1 MTELD
6 IDATIAGLT
15 LEEKASLCS
24 GSDFWHTEGIDRA
37 DISPLLLSDGPH
49 GLRKQATA
57 ADHVGLGESVP
68 ATCFPPAVGLG
79 SSWNRQLVKRVGEA
93 LGAEARAAEIAVLL
107 GPGINIKRS
116 PLCGRNF
123 EYFSEDPLVSGEL
136 GAALV
141 RGIQRQ
147 GVGASVKHYAAN
159 NQETDRMRVSAEVD
173 ERTLR
178 EIYLAGFERVVATAK
193 PWTVMCSYNK
203 INGTYASE
211 HPWLLTTVLRDEW
224 GFDGLVMSDWG
235 AVNDRVAGL
244 AAGLDLEMPSSDG
257 VLDRDIV
264 AAVRAGRLDETV
276 LDVAVRRL
284 LQLHER
290 TRGARTEGGSYDR
303 DEHHELSR
311 VTARECAVL
320 LKNDPVDGAPLLP
333 LDPAADLP
341 VVVIGEFAR
350 TPRYQGAGSSQVNP
364 TRVSNALDEL
374 RTLAG
379 SSLRIDFAPG
389 YLIDATPDDAA
400 AGEGLAAEATVLA
413 AAADTV
419 LLFLGLPP
427 SYESEGWDR
436 DDMDLPAE
444 QLDLLRAVVDAN
456 PRVVVVLSNGAAV
469 TVADWAERVPAI
481 LEGWLLGQGGGAAL
495 ADLLFGVANPSG
507 RLTETIPWRLADNPS
522 FGNFPGEFGV
532 VRYGEGVLVG
542 YRSYDARDVAV
553 AYPFGHGLSY
563 TSFEYG
569 PMTAIVSGS
578 GAGAH
583 ISVSLTV
590 TNTGKR
596 PGQEVVQLYVG
607 DLESSVLRPVRE
619 LRGFAKVPVDAG
631 ATAPISFTLSA
642 RDLAFWHPVLRRWVV
657 EGGEFEIA
665 VGASSRDIRQRAVV
679 TVIGEPTE
687 LPLTAD
693 STLAEWLADPTARE
707 ALESV
712 APSDF
717 GPLGISAE
725 MVKLM
730 GSIPMIRLARFPL
743 TPIGPDDLDPL
754 IAKLNPSG

>member
-1 MTELD
+1 MTALD
-6 IDATIAGLT
+6 IDAAVAALT

-24 GSDFWHTEGIDRA
+24 GSDFWHTEGIEHA
-37 DISPLLLSDGPH
+37 GVSPLMLSDGPH
-49 GLRKQATA
+49 GLRKQAAT

-79 SSWNRQLVKRVGEA
+79 SSWNRQLVERVGEA
-93 LGAEARAAEIAVLL
+93 LGAEARAAGIAVLL

-123 EYFSEDPLVSGEL
+123 EYFSEDPFVSGEL

-147 GVGASVKHYAAN
+147 GVGTSVKHYAAN

-178 EIYLAGFERVVATAK
+178 EIYLAGFERVVNTAQ

-211 HPWLLTTVLRDEW
+211 HPWLLTSVLRDEW

-244 AAGLDLEMPSSDG
+244 AAGLDLEMPSSEG

-264 AAVRAGRLDETV
+264 AAVRAGRLDERV
-276 LDVAVRRL
+276 LDRAVRRL

-290 TRGARTEGGSYDR
+290 TRSARTGGGSYDR
-303 DEHHELSR
+303 DAHHELAR
-311 VTARECAVL
+311 QVARECAVL
-320 LKNDPVDGAPLLP
+320 LKNDPVDGTPLLP
-333 LDPAADLP
+333 LDPAADAT
-341 VVVIGEFAR
+341 VAVIGEFAR

-374 RTLAG
+374 RALAG
-379 SSLRIDFAPG
+379 SAVRIDFAPG
-389 YLIDATPDDAA
+389 YWVDATPSDPTVGEQLGSDATA
-400 AGEGLAAEATVLA
+400 LAAH
-413 AAADTV
+413 ADVV

-436 DDMDLPAE
+436 EDMDLPAE

-469 TVADWAERVPAI
+469 TVADWTERVPAI
-481 LEGWLLGQGGGAAL
+481 LEGWLLGQGGGGAI
-495 ADLLFGVANPSG
+495 ADVLFGVANPSG

-532 VRYGEGVLVG
+532 VRYGEGILVG
-542 YRSYDARDVAV
+542 YRSYDARDAAV

-563 TSFEYG
+563 TTFEYG
-569 PMTAIVSGS
+569 PVTATVSGS
-578 GAGAH
+578 GRGVQV
-583 ISVSLTV
+583 SVSLTV
-590 TNTGKR
+590 TNTGGR
-596 PGQEVVQLYVG
+596 PGQEIVQLYVG
-607 DLESSVLRPVRE
+607 DVECSVMRPVRE
-619 LRGFAKVPVDAG
+619 LRGFAKVAVDVAATVPV
-631 ATAPISFTLSA
+631 SFTLGA
-642 RDLAFWHPVLRRWVV
+642 RDLAFWHPVLRRWVA
-657 EGGEFEIA
+657 EGGEFEIG
-665 VGASSRDIRQRAVV
+665 VGASSRDIRQRAVI
-679 TVIGEPTE
+679 TVVGEAAG
-687 LPLTAD
+687 LPLTAE
-693 STLAEWLADPTARE
+693 STLAEWLANPAGRE
-707 ALESV
+707 ALESI
-712 APSDF
+712 APSET
-717 GPLGISAE
+717 GVLGMNAE
-725 MVKLM
+725 MVKLI

-743 TPIGPDDLDPL
+743 MPIGPADLDRL
-754 IAKLNPSG
+754 IDKLNPSG